1 MEKEWDTFLLFVLVA
16 VLASLVTGE
25 ADAAERCQRE
35 SILFGGWSKHMV
47 TSDRQDGDKWNE
59 THNVIGYQCN
69 AWSVVHFT
77 NSYDNEAWGVGY
89 EWTWRARENW
99 RLGLYGAVWSG
110 YAEYMPVGE
119 YMPVV
124 SPTFTYTVGQLEF
137 HTLINPI
144 VMVGFFG
151 WRF

>member
-1 MEKEWDTFLLFVLVA
+1 MSNEWGTLVFWLLVVVVA
-16 VLASLVTGE
+16 CVATGN
-25 ADAAERCQRE
+25 ADAAERCQYE

-47 TSDRQDGDKWNE
+47 TSDREDGDRWNE
-59 THNVIGYQCN
+59 SHNVIGYQCN

-89 EWTWRARENW
+89 EWTLHARENW
-99 RLGLYGAVWSG
+99 RASLYGAVWSG
-110 YAEYMPVGE
+110 YAEYMPFGE

-124 SPTFTYTVGQLEF
+124 SPKVTYSIGRFEVNALV
-137 HTLINPI
+137 NPI
-144 VMVGFFG
+144 VLVGFFG